1 MVIRMS
7 YIYHYKTLMHALKSQ
22 TTSLLIIIVVS
33 YIEEEEGKT
42 KKDFILLN
50 VIDVI
55 LI

>member
-22 TTSLLIIIVVS
+22 TTSLLIIVVS
-33 YIEEEEGKT
+33 YIEEEEEKT